1 MDAATELTVRLKK
14 TYSSREVAARTGLT
28 ARQLQWWDSH
38 RVLSSTVAP
47 RRTDRGGFTERRYS
61 PVDLYEL
68 LVLAELRR
76 RGFSVQK
83 IRLLLSNLRDSFG
96 LRLFDAI
103 GGGGSVTLLTD
114 GREIY
119 ARTAAG
125 RFFNVLRAPGQP
137 LLVVGEE
144 SRLKE
149 LSSRVRARRKRPGR
163 RKGGR
168 VNKPSSPHSP
178 H

>member
-83 IRLLLSNLRDSFG
+83 IRLLLNNLRDGFG

-103 GGGGSVTLLTD
+103 GAELVRYPALDPDSFRVKV
-114 GREIY
+114 E
-119 ARTAAG
+119 
-125 RFFNVLRAPGQP
+125 RA
-137 LLVVGEE
+137 LA
-144 SRLKE
+144 E
-149 LSSRVRARRKRPGR
+149 LNR
-163 RKGGR
+163 
-168 VNKPSSPHSP
+168 
-178 H
+178 